1 MLAQS
6 PPNKGEITADN
17 ITKVAN
23 AENIPNREL
32 EKAYIAYMA
41 SYQYGKLLEFEGCED
56 FGELFDNMRV
66 VTTRLKYVPNQ
77 KLSDAAYAE
86 LKPFED
92 KSFGPEEKAEYLDT
106 VYYIAD
112 GLKKAME

>member
-1 MLAQS
+1 MAQS
-6 PPNKGEITADN
+6 PPNKGQTTSDN

-66 VTTRLKYVPNQ
+66 VTTRLKYVTNEN
-77 KLSDAAYAE
+77 LSNAALAE
-86 LKPFED
+86 LKDFE
-92 KSFGPEEKAEYLDT
+92 KKEFGPEEKAEYLDT